1 MSDGEQLDFGSAAAA
16 LARLDHLDT
25 DAMQLLHRLELS
37 GEDFYNGLADRI
49 GDPRAAELLRRNG
62 REEAG
67 HARRIARA
75 LALKLGPEAPTPSS
89 MDQRFPVALPD
100 TIPLEMLPAIVQGE
114 LDGDAGY
121 QKWADHEPDAAV
133 AQLLRRN
140 GREETKHGE
149 RVNEALAILRGA

>member
-1 MSDGEQLDFGSAAAA
+1 MADDQLDFGSAAAA
-16 LARLDHLDT
+16 LARLDHLDA
-25 DAMQLLHRLELS
+25 DALQLLHRLELS
-37 GEDFYNGLADRI
+37 GEDFYNGLAERV

-75 LALKLGPEAPTPSS
+75 LALKLGPDAPSS
-89 MDQRFPVALPD
+89 AAMDERFPVALPD
-100 TIPLEMLPAIVQGE
+100 VIPLEMLPAIVQGE
-114 LDGDAGY
+114 IDGDAGY
-121 QKWADHEPDAAV
+121 QRWADHEPDPAV

-149 RVNEALAILRGA
+149 RVTEALAILRGA